1 MQFEALA
8 MLPRNRE
15 MGKLMAYGQVG
26 LEMAAPI
33 GLGWFLDERFGTMP
47 WLIVAGAVFGL
58 VGGMAH
64 LIMMLNREEQRQRTG
79 K

>member
-1 MQFEALA
+1 

-33 GLGWFLDERFGTMP
+33 LLGWFLDERFGTLP
-47 WLIVAGAVFGL
+47 WLIVAGAVLGL
-58 VGGMAH
+58 VGGMTH
-64 LIMMLNREEQRQRTG
+64 LVMMLNQEERRQRLG